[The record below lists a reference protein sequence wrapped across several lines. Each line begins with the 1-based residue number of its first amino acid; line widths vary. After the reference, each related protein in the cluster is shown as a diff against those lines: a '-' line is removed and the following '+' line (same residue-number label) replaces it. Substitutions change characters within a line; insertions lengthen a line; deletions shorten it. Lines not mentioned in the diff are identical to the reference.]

1 MLAKVDEL
9 FVHEPLELHQKNPA
23 CMVARCTKT
32 GKVPKKLRKQA
43 TLQKV
48 WDAYP
53 LGKNH
58 VFGLPETEDSK
69 TIYFGH
75 LVCVGREARGKGLG
89 MEMIK
94 RSHKLAEKAGCT
106 HTYIIATGK
115 FSQRIFQKLGY
126 Q

>member
-1 MLAKVDEL
+1 MPK
-9 FVHEPLELHQKNPA
+9 FIP
-23 CMVARCTKT
+23 
-32 GKVPKKLRKQA
+32 VPKKLRKQA

-75 LVCVGREARGKGLG
+75 LVCVGREARYTSKNVLG
-89 MEMIK
+89 MDG
-94 RSHKLAEKAGCT
+94 S
-106 HTYIIATGK
+106 
-115 FSQRIFQKLGY
+115 
-126 Q
+126 

>member
-1 MLAKVDEL
+1 MPK
-9 FVHEPLELHQKNPA
+9 FIP
-23 CMVARCTKT
+23 
-32 GKVPKKLRKQA
+32 VPKKLRKQA

-75 LVCVGREARGKGLG
+75 LVCVGREAR
-89 MEMIK
+89 
-94 RSHKLAEKAGCT
+94 
-106 HTYIIATGK
+106 
-115 FSQRIFQKLGY
+115 
-126 Q
+126 